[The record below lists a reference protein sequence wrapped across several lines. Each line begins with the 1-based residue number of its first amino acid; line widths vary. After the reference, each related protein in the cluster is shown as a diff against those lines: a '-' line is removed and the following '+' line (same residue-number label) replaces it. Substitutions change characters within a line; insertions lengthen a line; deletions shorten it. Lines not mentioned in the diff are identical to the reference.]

1 LQSFLNNILKGIIIM
16 AKKVLSLILAFL
28 MILPMAVA
36 CAETNVGDDTTA
48 PDVATDAPSG
58 TDAATEPAET
68 EIKSQTLPDDLDFKG
83 ETVTILSR
91 DAAFVSDELWV
102 DDQNGSMVN
111 DAIYKRNEKVM
122 QQLGVN
128 LESIKLEGGAYLV
141 STELRNAAS
150 SGETYFDIAANS
162 TYSTIMYTGENI
174 FLDLTDCEYLDL
186 DAIYWSQGYNDS
198 VSIGNSQYLAT
209 GAIALSLYRLMFIT
223 FYNKDLLQAA
233 QYENLYT
240 VVDEG
245 RWTLDYQIQLSKDLY
260 KDADGS
266 GTVSEGDTVGFA
278 GSSISY
284 IDPYWS
290 SCDMPILTKDA
301 DNLLVFSL
309 DIEKMSNV
317 VDKLIVLFH
326 DSNAWV
332 DTDTTDDGK
341 QANMSNLFASGVV
354 GTTTM
359 RLGSVETEQLASMQD
374 EYGIIPMP
382 KYDENQE
389 KYYTFL
395 HDQFTSVGVPS
406 VLVSDKERVQMIG
419 AVLEA
424 MAVESYKTVVPTYY
438 EVALK
443 GRYLEDSDSWRM
455 LDMIYENVKV
465 DAGVLYTKNLG
476 SIHQTPRD
484 MIDTGKNA
492 ITSLLKAVNRQIEK
506 QFLPKLLNELLALE

>member
-1 LQSFLNNILKGIIIM
+1 M
-16 AKKVLSLILAFL
+16 TKKVLSLILAVL

-36 CAETNVGDDTTA
+36 CAETPTEGETTTAGPTAITTA
-48 PDVATDAPSG
+48 P
-58 TDAATEPAET
+58 AASEEIPEET
-68 EIKSQTLPDDLDFKG
+68 EFTSKTLPADLKFNG

-91 DAAFVSDELWV
+91 DASFVSDELWV

-122 QQLGVN
+122 EQLNVKF
-128 LESIKLEGGAYLV
+128 ESIKLSGDAYLV

-150 SGETYFDIAANS
+150 NGEAYFDIAANS

-186 DAIYWSQGYNDS
+186 DAIYWSQGYNES
-198 VSIGNSQYLAT
+198 ASIGNSQYLAT
-209 GAIALSLYRLMFIT
+209 GALALSLYRLMFIT
-223 FYNKDLLQAA
+223 FYNKDLLEEA

-240 VVDEG
+240 VVDDG
-245 RWTLDYQIQLSKDLY
+245 RWTIDYQIQLSKDLFR
-260 KDADGS
+260 DADGS

-278 GSSISY
+278 SSTLSY
-284 IDPYWS
+284 LDPYWS
-290 SCDMPILTKDA
+290 SCDIQIITKDA
-301 DNLLVFSL
+301 DNYLQYSL
-309 DIEKMSNV
+309 DSEKLSNT

-326 DSNAWV
+326 QSNAWF
-332 DTDTTDDGK
+332 DKSSGDDGK
-341 QANMSNLFASGVV
+341 QTAMSNLFATGNV
-354 GTTTM
+354 GTITL
-359 RLGSVETEQLASMQD
+359 RLGSVETEQFITMQD

-395 HDQFTSVGVPS
+395 HDQFTSIGIPS
-406 VLVSDKERVQMIG
+406 VHSSDEEKVQMLG

-424 MAVESYKTVVPTYY
+424 MALENYKSVVPTYY

-443 GRYLEDSDSWRM
+443 GRYLEDSESWRM

-476 SIHQTPRD
+476 SIHQTPRN
-484 MIDTGKNA
+484 MIESGRNTVSSQIKA
-492 ITSLLKAVNRQIEK
+492 IARQIEK
-506 QFLPKLLNELLALE
+506 QFLPRLLEDLTSLEK

>member
-1 LQSFLNNILKGIIIM
+1 M
-16 AKKVLSLILAFL
+16 TKKALSLILAVL
-28 MILPMAVA
+28 LLLPMIVA
-36 CAETNVGDDTTA
+36 CAETPNEGATTSADPALTTA
-48 PDVATDAPSG
+48 APLGS
-58 TDAATEPAET
+58 EVPEET
-68 EIKSQTLPDDLDFKG
+68 ELMSKTLPADLKFNG

-91 DAAFVSDELWV
+91 DASFVSDELWV

-111 DAIYKRNEKVM
+111 DEIYKRNAKVM
-122 QQLGVN
+122 EQLDVTI
-128 LESIKLEGGAYLV
+128 ESIKLSGDAYAV
-141 STELRNAAS
+141 STEVRNSAS
-150 SGETYFDIAANS
+150 NGEAYFDIAANS
-162 TYSTIMYTGENI
+162 TYSTIMYTSENI
-174 FLDLTDCEYLDL
+174 FLDLTECEYLDL
-186 DAIYWSQGYNDS
+186 DAIYWSQGYNES
-198 VSIGNSQYLAT
+198 ASIGNSQYLAT
-209 GAIALSLYRLMFIT
+209 GALALSLYRLMFIT
-223 FYNKDLLQAA
+223 FYNKNLLEEA

-260 KDADGS
+260 RDADGS

-278 GSSISY
+278 SSTLSY

-290 SCDMPILTKDA
+290 SCDIQIITKDA
-301 DNLLVFSL
+301 DNYFVYSL
-309 DIEKMSNV
+309 DSEKLSNT
-317 VDKLIVLFH
+317 VDKLIILFH
-326 DSNAWV
+326 QSNAWF
-332 DTDTTDDGK
+332 DKSSGDDGK
-341 QANMSNLFASGVV
+341 QTAMSDLFATGNV
-354 GTTTM
+354 GTVTL
-359 RLGSVETEQLASMQD
+359 RLGSVETTQFISMQD

-395 HDQFTSVGVPS
+395 HDQFTSIGIPS
-406 VLVSDKERVQMIG
+406 VHSSDEEKVQMLG

-424 MAVESYKTVVPTYY
+424 MALENYKSVVPAYY

-484 MIDTGKNA
+484 MIEAGQNTVSSK
-492 ITSLLKAVNRQIEK
+492 LKAVSRQIEK
-506 QFLPKLLNELLALE
+506 QLLPRLLEDFLAFQ

>member
-1 LQSFLNNILKGIIIM
+1 M
-16 AKKVLSLILAFL
+16 TKKVLSLILAVL

-36 CAETNVGDDTTA
+36 CAETPTEGETTTAGPTAITTA
-48 PDVATDAPSG
+48 PAAP
-58 TDAATEPAET
+58 EEIPEET
-68 EIKSQTLPDDLDFKG
+68 EFTSKTLPADLKFNG

-91 DAAFVSDELWV
+91 DASFVSDELWV
-102 DDQNGSMVN
+102 YDQNGAMVN

-122 QQLGVN
+122 EQLNVKF
-128 LESIKLEGGAYLV
+128 ESIKLSGDAYLV

-150 SGETYFDIAANS
+150 NGEAYFDIAANS

-186 DAIYWSQGYNDS
+186 DAIYWSQGYNES
-198 VSIGNSQYLAT
+198 ASIGNSQYLAT
-209 GAIALSLYRLMFIT
+209 GALALSLYRLMFIT
-223 FYNKDLLQAA
+223 FYNKNLLEEA

-240 VVDEG
+240 VVDDG
-245 RWTLDYQIQLSKDLY
+245 RWTIDYQIQLSKDLY
-260 KDADGS
+260 RDADGS

-278 GSSISY
+278 SSTLSY
-284 IDPYWS
+284 LDPYWS
-290 SCDMPILTKDA
+290 SCDIQIITKDA
-301 DNLLVFSL
+301 DNYLQYSL
-309 DIEKMSNV
+309 DSEKLSNT

-326 DSNAWV
+326 QSNAWF
-332 DTDTTDDGK
+332 DKSSGDDGK
-341 QANMSNLFASGVV
+341 QTAMSNLFATGNV
-354 GTTTM
+354 GTVTL
-359 RLGSVETEQLASMQD
+359 RLGSVETDQFITMQD

-395 HDQFTSVGVPS
+395 HDQFTSIGIPS
-406 VLVSDKERVQMIG
+406 VHSSDEEKVQMLG

-424 MAVESYKTVVPTYY
+424 LALENYKSVVPTYY

-443 GRYLEDSDSWRM
+443 GRYLEDSESWRM

-476 SIHQTPRD
+476 SIHQTPRN
-484 MIDTGKNA
+484 MIEAGRNTVSSQIKA
-492 ITSLLKAVNRQIEK
+492 IARQIEK
-506 QFLPKLLNELLALE
+506 QFLPRLLEDLTSLEK

>member
-1 LQSFLNNILKGIIIM
+1 M
-16 AKKVLSLILAFL
+16 TKKVLSLILAVL
-28 MILPMAVA
+28 MLLPMAVA
-36 CAETNVGDDTTA
+36 CAETPTEDATTSADPTLTTA
-48 PDVATDAPSG
+48 PPSN
-58 TDAATEPAET
+58 TEVPEET
-68 EIKSQTLPDDLDFKG
+68 ELASKTLPADLKFNG

-91 DAAFVSDELWV
+91 DASFVSDEIWV
-102 DDQNGSMVN
+102 DDLNGAMVN
-111 DAIYKRNEKVM
+111 DAIYKRNAKVM
-122 QQLGVN
+122 EQLNVSI
-128 LESIKLEGGAYLV
+128 ESIQLSGDAYAV

-150 SGETYFDIAANS
+150 NGEAYFDIAANS
-162 TYSTIMYTGENI
+162 TYSTIMYTSENI
-174 FLDLTDCEYLDL
+174 FLDLTECDYLDL
-186 DAIYWSQGYNDS
+186 DAIYWSQGYNES
-198 VSIGNSQYLAT
+198 ASIGNSQYLAT
-209 GAIALSLYRLMFIT
+209 GALALSLYRLMFIT
-223 FYNKDLLQAA
+223 FYNKTLLAEA

-278 GSSISY
+278 SSTLSY
-284 IDPYWS
+284 LDPYWS
-290 SCDMPILTKDA
+290 SCDIQIITKDA
-301 DNLLVFSL
+301 DNHFVYSL
-309 DIEKMSNV
+309 DSEKLSNTI
-317 VDKLIVLFH
+317 DKLIVLFH
-326 DSNAWV
+326 QSNAWF
-332 DTDTTDDGK
+332 DRSSGDDGK
-341 QANMSNLFASGVV
+341 QTAMSNLFTSGNV
-354 GTTTM
+354 GTATL
-359 RLGSVETEQLASMQD
+359 RLGSVETEQFISMQD

-395 HDQFTSVGVPS
+395 HDQFTSIGISS
-406 VLVSDKERVQMIG
+406 VHSSDEEKVQMLG

-424 MAVESYKTVVPTYY
+424 MALESYKTVIPAYY

-443 GRYLEDSDSWRM
+443 GRYLDDSDSWRM

-492 ITSLLKAVNRQIEK
+492 ITSLLKAINRQIEK

>member
-1 LQSFLNNILKGIIIM
+1 M
-16 AKKVLSLILAFL
+16 TKKALSLILAVL

-36 CAETNVGDDTTA
+36 CAETPTEGETTTAGPTAITTA
-48 PDVATDAPSG
+48 P
-58 TDAATEPAET
+58 AASEEIPEET
-68 EIKSQTLPDDLDFKG
+68 ELTSKTLPADLKFNG

-91 DAAFVSDELWV
+91 DASFVSDELWV
-102 DDQNGSMVN
+102 DDQNGAMVN

-122 QQLGVN
+122 EQLDVN
-128 LESIKLEGGAYLV
+128 FESIKLSGDAYLV

-150 SGETYFDIAANS
+150 NGEAYFDIAANS

-186 DAIYWSQGYNDS
+186 DAIYWSQGYNES
-198 VSIGNSQYLAT
+198 ASIGNSQYLAT
-209 GAIALSLYRLMFIT
+209 GALALSLYRLMFIT
-223 FYNKDLLQAA
+223 FYNKDLLEEA

-240 VVDEG
+240 VVDDG
-245 RWTLDYQIQLSKDLY
+245 RWTIDYQIQLSKDLY
-260 KDADGS
+260 RDADGS

-278 GSSISY
+278 SSTLSY
-284 IDPYWS
+284 LDPYWS
-290 SCDMPILTKDA
+290 SCDIQIITKDA
-301 DNLLVFSL
+301 DNYLQYSL
-309 DIEKMSNV
+309 DSEKLSNT

-326 DSNAWV
+326 QSNAWF
-332 DTDTTDDGK
+332 DKSSGDDGK
-341 QANMSNLFASGVV
+341 QTAMSNLFATGNV
-354 GTTTM
+354 GTVTL
-359 RLGSVETEQLASMQD
+359 RLGSVETEQFITMQD

-395 HDQFTSVGVPS
+395 HDQFTSIGIPS
-406 VLVSDKERVQMIG
+406 VHSSDEEKVQMLG

-424 MAVESYKTVVPTYY
+424 LALENYKSVVPTYY
-438 EVALK
+438 EIALK
-443 GRYLEDSDSWRM
+443 GRYLEDGDSWRM

-484 MIDTGKNA
+484 MIEAGRNTVSSRIKA
-492 ITSLLKAVNRQIEK
+492 ITRQIEK
-506 QFLPKLLNELLALE
+506 QFLPKLLEDLTSLEK

>member
-1 LQSFLNNILKGIIIM
+1 M
-16 AKKVLSLILAFL
+16 VKKALAFILAIL
-28 MILPMAVA
+28 MILPMAIA
-36 CAETNVGDDTTA
+36 CAETNDGTADTTV
-48 PDVATDAPSG
+48 PVEATVAPSG
-58 TDAATEPAET
+58 TDAVTEPAET
-68 EIKSQTLPDDLDFKG
+68 ELKSRTLPEDLDFKG

-91 DAAFVSDELWV
+91 DSTFVSDEMWV

-111 DAIYKRNEKVM
+111 DAIYRRNEKVM
-122 QQLGVN
+122 EQLGVN
-128 LESIKLEGGAYLV
+128 IESIKLTGDAYVV

-162 TYSTIMYTGENI
+162 TYSTITYTSENI
-174 FLDLTDCEYLDL
+174 FLDLTECEYLDL
-186 DAIYWSQGYNDS
+186 DAIYWSQGYNES
-198 VSIGNSQYLAT
+198 ASIGNSQYLAT

-223 FYNKDLLQAA
+223 FYNKTLLEAA
-233 QYENLYT
+233 QYENLYN

-245 RWTLDYQIQLSKDLY
+245 RWTLDYQIQLAKDLY
-260 KDADGS
+260 KDTDGS

-278 GSSISY
+278 SSSLSY

-290 SCDMPILTKDA
+290 SCDLPILSKDA

-317 VDKLIVLFH
+317 VDKLIVLFNQ
-326 DSNAWV
+326 SNAWF
-332 DTDTTDDGK
+332 DQSSGDDGK
-341 QANMSNLFASGVV
+341 QTAMSNLFASGTV
-354 GTTTM
+354 GTVTM

-382 KYDENQE
+382 KYNEEQEN
-389 KYYTFL
+389 YHTFL
-395 HDQFTSVGVPS
+395 HDQFTSIGISS
-406 VLVSDKERVQMIG
+406 VLAKDEERVQMLG

-424 MAVESYKTVVPTYY
+424 MALESYKSVVPTYY

-465 DAGVLYTKNLG
+465 DAGVLYTKNIE
-476 SIHQTPRD
+476 SVHQTPRD
-484 MIDTGKNA
+484 MIDTGKNS
-492 ITSLLKAVNRQIEK
+492 ITSLLKAINRQIEK

>member
-1 LQSFLNNILKGIIIM
+1 M
-16 AKKVLSLILAFL
+16 TKKVLSLILAVL

-36 CAETNVGDDTTA
+36 CAETPTEGETTTAGPTAITTA
-48 PDVATDAPSG
+48 P
-58 TDAATEPAET
+58 AASEEIPEET
-68 EIKSQTLPDDLDFKG
+68 ELTSKTLPADLKFNG

-91 DAAFVSDELWV
+91 DASFVSDELWV
-102 DDQNGSMVN
+102 DDQNGAMVN

-122 QQLGVN
+122 EQLNVN
-128 LESIKLEGGAYLV
+128 FESIKLSGDAYLV

-150 SGETYFDIAANS
+150 NGEAYFDIAANS

-186 DAIYWSQGYNDS
+186 DAVYWSQGYNES
-198 VSIGNSQYLAT
+198 AAIGNSQYLAT
-209 GAIALSLYRLMFIT
+209 GALALSLYRLMFIT
-223 FYNKDLLQAA
+223 FYNKDLLEEA

-260 KDADGS
+260 RDADGS

-278 GSSISY
+278 SSTLSY
-284 IDPYWS
+284 LDPYWS
-290 SCDMPILTKDA
+290 SCDIQIITKDA
-301 DNLLVFSL
+301 DNYLQYSL
-309 DIEKMSNV
+309 DSEKLSNT

-326 DSNAWV
+326 QSNAWF
-332 DTDTTDDGK
+332 DKSSGDDGK
-341 QANMSNLFASGVV
+341 QTAMSNLFATGNV
-354 GTTTM
+354 GTVTL
-359 RLGSVETEQLASMQD
+359 RLGSVETEQFITMQD

-395 HDQFTSVGVPS
+395 HDQFTSIGIPS
-406 VLVSDKERVQMIG
+406 VHSSDEEKVQMLG

-424 MAVESYKTVVPTYY
+424 LALENYKSVVPTYY

-484 MIDTGKNA
+484 MIEAGRNTVSSRIKA
-492 ITSLLKAVNRQIEK
+492 IARQIEK
-506 QFLPKLLNELLALE
+506 QFLPRLLEDLTSLEK

>member
-1 LQSFLNNILKGIIIM
+1 MKGNANM
-16 AKKVLSLILAFL
+16 TKKVLSLILAVL
-28 MILPMAVA
+28 MLLPMAVA
-36 CAETNVGDDTTA
+36 CAETPTEGDTTSADPTLTTA
-48 PDVATDAPSG
+48 PPSNTEAP
-58 TDAATEPAET
+58 EET
-68 EIKSQTLPDDLDFKG
+68 ELASKTLPADLKFNG

-91 DAAFVSDELWV
+91 DASFVSDEIWV
-102 DDQNGSMVN
+102 DDLNGAMVN
-111 DAIYKRNEKVM
+111 DAIYKRNAKVM
-122 QQLGVN
+122 EQLNVTI
-128 LESIKLEGGAYLV
+128 ESIQLSGDAYAV

-150 SGETYFDIAANS
+150 NGEAYFDIAANS
-162 TYSTIMYTGENI
+162 TYSTIMYTSENI
-174 FLDLTDCEYLDL
+174 FLDLTECDYLDL
-186 DAIYWSQGYNDS
+186 DAIYWSQGYNES
-198 VSIGNSQYLAT
+198 ASIGNSQYLAT
-209 GAIALSLYRLMFIT
+209 GALALSLYRLMFIT
-223 FYNKDLLQAA
+223 FYNKTLLAEA

-278 GSSISY
+278 GSTLSY
-284 IDPYWS
+284 LDPYWS
-290 SCDMPILTKDA
+290 SCDIQIITKDA
-301 DNLLVFSL
+301 DNHFVYSL
-309 DIEKMSNV
+309 DSEKLSNTI
-317 VDKLIVLFH
+317 DKLIVLFH
-326 DSNAWV
+326 QSNAWF
-332 DTDTTDDGK
+332 DRSSGDDGK
-341 QANMSNLFASGVV
+341 QTAMSNLFTSGNV
-354 GTTTM
+354 GTATL
-359 RLGSVETEQLASMQD
+359 RLGLVETEQFISMQD

-395 HDQFTSVGVPS
+395 HDQFTSIGISS
-406 VLVSDKERVQMIG
+406 VHSSDEEKVQMLG

-424 MAVESYKTVVPTYY
+424 MALESYKTVIPAYY

-443 GRYLEDSDSWRM
+443 GRYLDDSDSWRM

-484 MIDTGKNA
+484 MIDTGKNS
-492 ITSLLKAVNRQIEK
+492 ITSLLKAINRQIEK

>member
-1 LQSFLNNILKGIIIM
+1 M
-16 AKKVLSLILAFL
+16 TKKILSLILAVL

-36 CAETNVGDDTTA
+36 CAETPTEGETTTAGPTAITTA
-48 PDVATDAPSG
+48 P
-58 TDAATEPAET
+58 AASEEIPEET
-68 EIKSQTLPDDLDFKG
+68 ELTSKTLPADLKFNG

-91 DAAFVSDELWV
+91 DASFVSDELWV
-102 DDQNGSMVN
+102 DDQNGAMVN

-122 QQLGVN
+122 EQLDVSI
-128 LESIKLEGGAYLV
+128 ESIKLSGDAYLV

-150 SGETYFDIAANS
+150 NGEAYFDIAANS

-186 DAIYWSQGYNDS
+186 DAIYWSQGYNES
-198 VSIGNSQYLAT
+198 ASIGNSQYLAT
-209 GAIALSLYRLMFIT
+209 GALALSLYRLMFIT
-223 FYNKDLLQAA
+223 FYNKDLLAEA

-260 KDADGS
+260 RDADGS

-278 GSSISY
+278 SSTLSY
-284 IDPYWS
+284 LDPYWS
-290 SCDMPILTKDA
+290 SCDIQIITKDT
-301 DNLLVFSL
+301 DNYLVYSL
-309 DIEKMSNV
+309 DSEKLSNT

-326 DSNAWV
+326 QSNAWF
-332 DTDTTDDGK
+332 DKSSGDDGK
-341 QANMSNLFASGVV
+341 QTAMSNLFATGNV
-354 GTTTM
+354 GTVTL
-359 RLGSVETEQLASMQD
+359 RLGSVETDQFITMQD

-382 KYDENQE
+382 KYDEDQE

-395 HDQFTSVGVPS
+395 HDQFTSIGIPS
-406 VLVSDKERVQMIG
+406 VHSNDEEKVQMLG

-424 MAVESYKTVVPTYY
+424 LALENYKSVVPTYY
-438 EVALK
+438 DVALK

-484 MIDTGKNA
+484 MIEAGRNTVSSRIKA
-492 ITSLLKAVNRQIEK
+492 IARQIEK
-506 QFLPKLLNELLALE
+506 QFLPGLLEDLTSLEK